1 MTSQQAGSGTGS
13 TGSTGVPDSSGGD
26 SVTPADDTGAAVSTG
41 TAAVPAAAGGTASPS
56 TTTGALTTDAGYRP
70 AGDFSLDVERRS
82 VTNAVQSWFIRLRSG
97 EPGALPSILGLVVL
111 AAIFSQVSDRFLS
124 RNNIGNLP
132 GQGAYIAIIAMG
144 LVFVLLLG
152 EIDLSAGT
160 TGGVCAGFAAQ
171 AIFSNGLDKGTSG
184 VLYWSLIVGMLAMVA
199 LGAYLRSITGPI
211 VVALG
216 VVDALTGVDKNVLGA
231 LFLAIAIGCAIG
243 IFVGWLVAAVGIPS
257 FIVTLALFL
266 AFQGVL
272 LFALKSQ
279 PIGINSYPFWYGLA
293 HNNISPFWSWVF
305 TISLVLGYFAFTL
318 VKSLGA
324 QAKGLAADTL
334 QLVVVR
340 AGILAVV
347 GLVITYLA
355 NQNRN
360 TNVYKLIEGLPWAA
374 AVPITLMIV
383 CTLALTKTT
392 WGRHLFA
399 TGGNEEAARRAGI
412 DVRHIK
418 VTAFTVNSGFA
429 ALGGIFL
436 ASNTGG
442 AQLDLGAGNIL
453 LFAVAAAVIGGTS
466 LFGGR
471 GKPRDAILGALVIVM
486 IPNGIGLK
494 PNLGVQ
500 HQEVI
505 TGLVLLI
512 AASVD
517 ALSRRRSVR
526 SR

>member
-1 MTSQQAGSGTGS
+1 MSTPSHQQPT
-13 TGSTGVPDSSGGD
+13 
-26 SVTPADDTGAAVSTG
+26 ADAA
-41 TAAVPAAAGGTASPS
+41 TA
-56 TTTGALTTDAGYRP
+56 RP
-70 AGDFSLDVERRS
+70 ERPGDFSLDVERRT
-82 VTNAVQSWFIRLRSG
+82 VPDAVRGYIGRLRSG
-97 EPGALPSILGLVVL
+97 DPGALPSVLGLIVL

-152 EIDLSAGT
+152 EIDLAAGT
-160 TGGVCAGFAAQ
+160 TGGICAGFAAQ
-171 AIFSNGLDKGTSG
+171 AVNSNSLHNG
-184 VLYWSLIVGMLAMVA
+184 VGGFLYWALIIAMVLSIA
-199 LGAYLRSITGPI
+199 LGAYLKSISGPI
-211 VVALG
+211 VVAIG
-216 VVDALTGVDKNVLGA
+216 VIISLTHQDSHVLLA
-231 LFLAIAIGCAIG
+231 MVFAIALGCTVG
-243 IFVGWLVAAVGIPS
+243 IFVGWLVASVGIPS

-272 LFALKSQ
+272 LFALNSQ
-279 PIGINSYPFWYGLA
+279 PISVNSYNLWYGLA
-293 HNNISPFWSWVF
+293 HNNMSPAWSWVF
-305 TISLVLGYFAFTL
+305 TIVVIVGYLAYTLTRSLR
-318 VKSLGA
+318 A
-324 QAKGLAADTL
+324 QAAGLAADTL
-334 QLVVVR
+334 QLVLTR

-347 GLVITYLA
+347 GIAITFFA
-355 NQNRN
+355 NENRN
-360 TNVYKLIEGLPWAA
+360 TNAFKKIEGLPWAA
-374 AVPITLMIV
+374 TIPIALMIV
-383 CTLALTKTT
+383 TTLALTRTS
-392 WGRHLFA
+392 WGRHLYA

-418 VTAFTVNSGFA
+418 VTAFTLNSAFA
-429 ALGGIFL
+429 ALGGLFL
-436 ASNTGG
+436 SSSTGG

-471 GKPRDAILGALVIVM
+471 GRPRDAILGALVIVM

-505 TGLVLLI
+505 TGLVLLV

-517 ALSRRRSVR
+517 AVSRRRALT

>member
-1 MTSQQAGSGTGS
+1 MATETR
-13 TGSTGVPDSSGGD
+13 D
-26 SVTPADDTGAAVSTG
+26 AAR
-41 TAAVPAAAGGTASPS
+41 PS
-56 TTTGALTTDAGYRP
+56 
-70 AGDFSLDVERRS
+70 GDFSLDVERRTVVS
-82 VTNAVQSWFIRLRSG
+82 SFHSYVGRLRSG
-97 EPGALPSILGLVVL
+97 DPGALPSVLGLVVL
-111 AAIFSQVSDRFLS
+111 AVIFSQVSDRFIS

-152 EIDLSAGT
+152 EIDLAAGT

-171 AIFSNGLDKGTSG
+171 AVFSRGLDNGVSG
-184 VLYWSLIVGMLAMVA
+184 FLYWALIVSMVA
-199 LGAYLRSITGPI
+199 AALLGFYLKSVSGPI
-211 VVALG
+211 VVIVGIVILLTSQDKHVPLALL
-216 VVDALTGVDKNVLGA
+216 V
-231 LFLAIAIGCAIG
+231 AIAIGCAVG
-243 IFVGWLVAAVGIPS
+243 IFVGWLVASVGIPS

-279 PIGINSYPFWYGLA
+279 PIGVNNYDLWYGLA
-293 HNNISPFWSWVF
+293 HDNMSPAWSWVF
-305 TISLVLGYFAFTL
+305 TIVIVVGYFVFTS
-318 VKSLGA
+318 VKSLRA
-324 QAKGLAADTL
+324 RAAGLAADTTE
-334 QLVVVR
+334 LVVTR
-340 AGILAVV
+340 AVVIAALAVA
-347 GLVITYLA
+347 ITYFA

-360 TNVYKLIEGLPWAA
+360 TNTFKKIEGLPYAA
-374 AVPITLMIV
+374 TIPIALMIV
-383 CTLALTKTT
+383 ATLALTKTP
-392 WGRHLFA
+392 WGRHLYA
-399 TGGNEEAARRAGI
+399 TGGNQEAARRAGI

-418 VTAFTVNSGFA
+418 ITAFTLNSAFA

-436 ASNTGG
+436 SSSTGG

-453 LFAVAAAVIGGTS
+453 LFAVVAAVIGGTS

-505 TGLVLLI
+505 TGLVLLV

-517 ALSRRRSVR
+517 AVSRRRAMSGR
-526 SR
+526 

>member
-1 MTSQQAGSGTGS
+1 MSEQQVPLGKAEKAPESPEKVAARAASG
-13 TGSTGVPDSSGGD
+13 VNRPGGD
-26 SVTPADDTGAAVSTG
+26 F
-41 TAAVPAAAGGTASPS
+41 
-56 TTTGALTTDAGYRP
+56 Y
-70 AGDFSLDVERRS
+70 LDVERR
-82 VTNAVQSWFIRLRSG
+82 TIGNAFSSYFTRLRSG
-97 EPGALPSILGLVVL
+97 EPGALPSVLGLIVL
-111 AAIFSQVSDRFLS
+111 AVIFSQVSNRFLS

-132 GQGAYIAIIAMG
+132 GQGAYIAIIALG

-171 AIFSNGLDKGTSG
+171 AIFSRGLHHGISGFLYWSILIAMVLMLVLGVYLKSISGPIVIAIGLIIVLTGLDKH
-184 VLYWSLIVGMLAMVA
+184 VIFALIFAIA
-199 LGAYLRSITGPI
+199 LGTA
-211 VVALG
+211 V
-216 VVDALTGVDKNVLGA
+216 
-231 LFLAIAIGCAIG
+231 G
-243 IFVGWLVAAVGIPS
+243 ILVGWLVAGVGIPS

-266 AFQGVL
+266 AFQGLL
-272 LFALKSQ
+272 LFALNSQ
-279 PIGINSYPFWYGLA
+279 PIGVNNYNFWYGLA
-293 HNNISPFWSWVF
+293 HDNMSPVWSWVF
-305 TISLVLGYFAFTL
+305 TIVVVAGYFAFTML
-318 VKSLGA
+318 KSIRA
-324 QAKGLAADTL
+324 QAKDLAADRIE
-334 QLVVVR
+334 LVALR
-340 AGILAVV
+340 AGVIAIV
-347 GLVITYLA
+347 GLVITYFA

-360 TNVYKLIEGLPWAA
+360 TNDFKKIEGLPYAA
-374 AVPITLMIV
+374 TVPIALMIV
-383 CTLALTKTT
+383 CTIALTKTT

-399 TGGNEEAARRAGI
+399 TGGNQEAARRAGI

-418 VTAFTVNSGFA
+418 ITAFTVNSAFA

-505 TGLVLLI
+505 TGAVLLI
-512 AASVD
+512 AAAVD
-517 ALSRRRSVR
+517 ALSRRRALPTS
-526 SR
+526 

>member
-1 MTSQQAGSGTGS
+1 MTTTRDQDT
-13 TGSTGVPDSSGGD
+13 DR
-26 SVTPADDTGAAVSTG
+26 PADPG
-41 TAAVPAAAGGTASPS
+41 
-56 TTTGALTTDAGYRP
+56 RP
-70 AGDFSLDVERRS
+70 AGNFSLDVERRT
-82 VTNAVQSWFIRLRSG
+82 VPAALRAYVDRLRSG
-97 EPGALPSILGLVVL
+97 EPGALPSVLGLVVL
-111 AAIFSQVSDRFLS
+111 AAIFSQVSDKFIS
-124 RNNIGNLP
+124 TYNIGNLP
-132 GQGAYIAIIAMG
+132 GQGAYIAIIALG

-171 AIFSNGLDKGTSG
+171 AVFSRGLQDGVSG
-184 VLYWSLIVGMLAMVA
+184 LLYGSVLVFMVAMVVLGLFLKSISGPVVVAVGVVIALTGQDSHVLLALVFAVA
-199 LGAYLRSITGPI
+199 LG
-211 VVALG
+211 
-216 VVDALTGVDKNVLGA
+216 
-231 LFLAIAIGCAIG
+231 CAVG

-279 PIGINSYPFWYGLA
+279 PIGINNYNLWYGLA
-293 HNNISPFWSWVF
+293 HDNMTPFWSWVF
-305 TISLVLGYFAFTL
+305 TLVVVVGYLAFTV
-318 VKSLGA
+318 VKSLTA
-324 QAKGLAADTL
+324 QRAGLAADTL

-340 AGILAVV
+340 GLSLAAIAIV
-347 GLVITYLA
+347 LTYLA

-360 TNVYKLIEGLPWAA
+360 TNTFKTIQGLPYAA
-374 AVPITLMIV
+374 TIPIALMIV
-383 CTLALTKTT
+383 TTLALTKTP
-392 WGRHLFA
+392 WGRHLYA

-418 VTAFTVNSGFA
+418 VTAFTLNSGFA

-471 GKPRDAILGALVIVM
+471 GKPRDALLGALVIVM
-486 IPNGIGLK
+486 IPNGIGLR

-505 TGLVLLI
+505 TGAVLLV

-517 ALSRRRSVR
+517 ALSRRKSLSGR
-526 SR
+526 

>member
-1 MTSQQAGSGTGS
+1 MTDPRDVSPSSNPEIESPGAPASRNIGT
-13 TGSTGVPDSSGGD
+13 VDRPSGG
-26 SVTPADDTGAAVSTG
+26 ADGARA
-41 TAAVPAAAGGTASPS
+41 
-56 TTTGALTTDAGYRP
+56 
-70 AGDFSLDVERRS
+70 AGDFYLDVERRS
-82 VTNAVQSWFIRLRSG
+82 IGDAVSSYFGRLRSG
-97 EPGALPSILGLVVL
+97 DPGALPSVLGLVVL

-160 TGGVCAGFAAQ
+160 TGGMCAGFAAQ
-171 AIFSNGLDKGTSG
+171 GVFSRGIHHGISG
-184 VLYWSLIVGMLAMVA
+184 VLFWSLIIAMILAIL
-199 LGAYLRSITGPI
+199 LGVYLKSITGPI
-211 VVALG
+211 VVGIGVIIAVTGLDKHVVLAL
-216 VVDALTGVDKNVLGA
+216 VA
-231 LFLAIAIGCAIG
+231 AISLGCAVG
-243 IFVGWLVAAVGIPS
+243 IFIGWLVADVGIPS
-257 FIVTLALFL
+257 FVVTLALFL

-272 LFALKSQ
+272 LFELKSQ
-279 PIGINSYPFWYGLA
+279 PIGVNNYNFWYGLA
-293 HNNISPFWSWVF
+293 HNNMSPFWSWVY
-305 TISLVLGYFAFTL
+305 TIVVVGGYFAFTAI
-318 VKSLGA
+318 KSLRA
-324 QAKGLAADTL
+324 QAKGLAADRMS
-334 QLVVVR
+334 LVVAR
-340 AGILAVV
+340 AGVLAALGIVV
-347 GLVITYLA
+347 TYFA

-360 TNVYKLIEGLPWAA
+360 TNSFKKIEGLPWAA
-374 AVPITLMIV
+374 TIPITLMIIA
-383 CTLALTKTT
+383 TLAITKTT

-399 TGGNEEAARRAGI
+399 TGGNAEAARRAGI

-418 VTAFTVNSGFA
+418 VTAFTVCSGFA

-471 GKPRDAILGALVIVM
+471 GKPRDAILGALVIVI

-505 TGLVLLI
+505 TGAVLLV
-512 AASVD
+512 AAAVD
-517 ALSRRRSVR
+517 AISRRRAIAR
-526 SR
+526 

>member
-1 MTSQQAGSGTGS
+1 MTDLSKSTEESPEKAATRAASGANR
-13 TGSTGVPDSSGGD
+13 PGGD
-26 SVTPADDTGAAVSTG
+26 F
-41 TAAVPAAAGGTASPS
+41 
-56 TTTGALTTDAGYRP
+56 Y
-70 AGDFSLDVERRS
+70 LDVERR
-82 VTNAVQSWFIRLRSG
+82 TIGNAFSSYFTRLRSG
-97 EPGALPSILGLVVL
+97 EPGALPSVLGLIVL
-111 AAIFSQVSDRFLS
+111 AVIFSQVSNRFLS

-132 GQGAYIAIIAMG
+132 GQGAYIAIIALG

-171 AIFSNGLDKGTSG
+171 AIFSRGLHHGISGLLYWSILIAMLLLLVLGLYLKSISGPIVIAIGLIIVLTGLDKHIIFA
-184 VLYWSLIVGMLAMVA
+184 LIFAIA
-199 LGAYLRSITGPI
+199 LGTA
-211 VVALG
+211 V
-216 VVDALTGVDKNVLGA
+216 
-231 LFLAIAIGCAIG
+231 G
-243 IFVGWLVAAVGIPS
+243 ILVGWLVAGVGIPS

-266 AFQGVL
+266 AFQGLL
-272 LFALKSQ
+272 LFALNSQ
-279 PIGINSYPFWYGLA
+279 PIGVNNYNFWYGLA
-293 HNNISPFWSWVF
+293 HDNMSPVWSWVF
-305 TISLVLGYFAFTL
+305 TIVVVVGYFAFTML
-318 VKSLGA
+318 KSIRA
-324 QAKGLAADTL
+324 QAKGLAADRIG
-334 QLVVVR
+334 LVALR
-340 AGILAVV
+340 AGTIAVV
-347 GLVITYLA
+347 GLVITYFA

-360 TNVYKLIEGLPWAA
+360 TNDFKKIEGLPYSAT
-374 AVPITLMIV
+374 VPIALMIV
-383 CTLALTKTT
+383 CTIALTKTT

-399 TGGNEEAARRAGI
+399 TGGNQEAARRAGI

-418 VTAFTVNSGFA
+418 VTAFTVNSAFA

-505 TGLVLLI
+505 TGAVLLI
-512 AASVD
+512 AAAVD
-517 ALSRRRSVR
+517 ALSRRRALPTS
-526 SR
+526 

>member
-1 MTSQQAGSGTGS
+1 MTT
-13 TGSTGVPDSSGGD
+13 SSG
-26 SVTPADDTGAAVSTG
+26 SSQM
-41 TAAVPAAAGGTASPS
+41 AGGLPS
-56 TTTGALTTDAGYRP
+56 HSGRP
-70 AGDFSLDVERRS
+70 AGDFSLDVERRTVGGAFS
-82 VTNAVQSWFIRLRSG
+82 GYVGRLRSG
-97 EPGALPSILGLVVL
+97 EPRALPSVLGLVVL

-152 EIDLSAGT
+152 EIDLSAGV
-160 TGGVCAGFAAQ
+160 TGGICAGFAAQ
-171 AIFSNGLDKGTSG
+171 AIFSTGLHHGISG
-184 VLYWSLIVGMLAMVA
+184 LLYWSLIIAMVA
-199 LGAYLRSITGPI
+199 AALLGLYLKSITGPI
-211 VVALG
+211 VVVAGVIVALSG
-216 VVDALTGVDKNVLGA
+216 QDKHVFLA
-231 LFLAIAIGCAIG
+231 LFLAVSIGCAVG
-243 IFVGWLVAAVGIPS
+243 IFIGWLVASVGIPS

-279 PIGINSYPFWYGLA
+279 PTGVNIYNLGYALA
-293 HNNISPFWSWVF
+293 HENMSPFWSWVF
-305 TISLVLGYFAFTL
+305 TIVVVAGYFVFTA
-318 VKSLGA
+318 VKSLRA
-324 QAKGLAADTL
+324 QAAGLAADTM
-334 QLVVVR
+334 QLVVAR
-340 AGILAVV
+340 AAALAIVAFA
-347 GLVITYLA
+347 ITYFA

-360 TNVYKLIEGLPWAA
+360 TNTFVKIEGLPWAA
-374 AVPITLMIV
+374 TIPITLMIV
-383 CTLALTKTT
+383 ATFALTKTP
-392 WGRHLFA
+392 WGRHLYA

-418 VTAFTVNSGFA
+418 VTAFTVNSGLA
-429 ALGGIFL
+429 ALGGVFL
-436 ASNTGG
+436 ASSTGG

-505 TGLVLLI
+505 TGIVLLV

-517 ALSRRRSVR
+517 AISRRRAL

>member
-1 MTSQQAGSGTGS
+1 MTSQTAVGTPAAGGSGGESGTG
-13 TGSTGVPDSSGGD
+13 
-26 SVTPADDTGAAVSTG
+26 
-41 TAAVPAAAGGTASPS
+41 
-56 TTTGALTTDAGYRP
+56 RP
-70 AGDFSLDVERRS
+70 TGDFSLDVERRGIG
-82 VTNAVQSWFIRLRSG
+82 NAVTSYFSRLRSG
-97 EPGALPSILGLVVL
+97 EPGALPSVLGLIVL
-111 AAIFSQVSDRFLS
+111 AAIFSQVSGRFLS
-124 RNNIGNLP
+124 ANNIGNLP
-132 GQGAYIAIIAMG
+132 GQGAYIAIIALG

-171 AIFSNGLDKGTSG
+171 AVFSNGLHHGISG
-184 VLYWSLIVGMLAMVA
+184 LLYWSLLGAMVA
-199 LGAYLRSITGPI
+199 MVLLGLYLRSVSGPVVVAVGVLIAITGQDKH
-211 VVALG
+211 VLLAL
-216 VVDALTGVDKNVLGA
+216 VFAV
-231 LFLAIAIGCAIG
+231 AIGCAVG
-243 IFVGWLVAAVGIPS
+243 IFVGWLVAGVGIPS

-266 AFQGVL
+266 AFQGLL

-279 PIGINSYPFWYGLA
+279 PIGVNNYPLWYGLA
-293 HNNISPFWSWVF
+293 HDNMSPAWSWVF
-305 TISLVLGYFAFTL
+305 TLVVVLGYLAFTAT
-318 VKSLGA
+318 KSLRA
-324 QAKGLAADTL
+324 QANGLAADTM
-334 QLVVVR
+334 QLVLVR
-340 AGILAVV
+340 AGLIAIV
-347 GLVITYLA
+347 GVVITYFA

-360 TNVYKLIEGLPWAA
+360 TNDFVKIQGLPYAA
-374 AVPITLMIV
+374 TVPIALMILA
-383 CTLALTKTT
+383 TLGLTKTT

-517 ALSRRRSVR
+517 AVSRRRSYGAR
-526 SR
+526 

>member
-1 MTSQQAGSGTGS
+1 MSSDLTKTQTPAAPTGR
-13 TGSTGVPDSSGGD
+13 PGGD
-26 SVTPADDTGAAVSTG
+26 F
-41 TAAVPAAAGGTASPS
+41 
-56 TTTGALTTDAGYRP
+56 Y
-70 AGDFSLDVERRS
+70 LDIERRGIS
-82 VTNAVQSWFIRLRSG
+82 DAVTGWFTRLRSG
-97 EPGALPSILGLVVL
+97 EPGALPSVLGLVVL
-111 AAIFSQVSDRFLS
+111 AAIFSQVSSRFLS

-171 AIFSNGLDKGTSG
+171 AIFSRGLHHGISGLLYWEILGGMIAMMLLGIYLKSISGPILVGVGVIIALTGLDKH
-184 VLYWSLIVGMLAMVA
+184 VLFALIFAVAM
-199 LGAYLRSITGPI
+199 GA
-211 VVALG
+211 
-216 VVDALTGVDKNVLGA
+216 
-231 LFLAIAIGCAIG
+231 AIG
-243 IFVGWLVAAVGIPS
+243 IFIGWLVASIGIPS

-266 AFQGVL
+266 AFQGLL
-272 LFALKSQ
+272 LFALNSQ
-279 PIGINSYPFWYGLA
+279 PIGVNNYNLWYGLA
-293 HNNISPFWSWVF
+293 HDNMSPAWSWVY
-305 TISLVLGYFAFTL
+305 TIVVCGGYFGYTAL
-318 VKSLGA
+318 KSIRA
-324 QAKGLAADTL
+324 QARGLAADKME
-334 QLVVVR
+334 LVVLR
-340 AGILAVV
+340 AG
-347 GLVITYLA
+347 VITLVGVLITYFA

-360 TNVYKLIEGLPWAA
+360 TNNFKKIEGLPYALTI
-374 AVPITLMIV
+374 PITLMII
-383 CTLALTKTT
+383 CTIAISDTT

-418 VTAFTVNSGFA
+418 VTAFTVCSSFA

-505 TGLVLLI
+505 TGGVLLI
-512 AASVD
+512 AAAVD
-517 ALSRRRSVR
+517 SISRRRALPTH
-526 SR
+526 

>member
-1 MTSQQAGSGTGS
+1 MTADLNKAKDTPAASPAGR
-13 TGSTGVPDSSGGD
+13 PGGD
-26 SVTPADDTGAAVSTG
+26 FYLDIDRRGIGDAVT
-41 TAAVPAAAGGTASPS
+41 
-56 TTTGALTTDAGYRP
+56 GY
-70 AGDFSLDVERRS
+70 F
-82 VTNAVQSWFIRLRSG
+82 NRLRSG
-97 EPGALPSILGLVVL
+97 DPGALPSVLGIVVL
-111 AAIFSQVSDRFLS
+111 ATIFSQVSPQFLS

-160 TGGVCAGFAAQ
+160 TGGVCAGVAAQ
-171 AIFSNGLDKGTSG
+171 AIYSRGLHHGTPTL
-184 VLYWSLIVGMLAMVA
+184 LYWSIIGVMIAMIL
-199 LGAYLRSITGPI
+199 LGAYLRSISGPI
-211 VVALG
+211 LV
-216 VVDALTGVDKNVLGA
+216 
-231 LFLAIAIGCAIG
+231 AIGVIISVTGLDKHVLLALLFAICFGAAIG
-243 IFVGWLVAAVGIPS
+243 IFVGWLVASVGIPS

-272 LFALKSQ
+272 LFVLNSQ
-279 PIGINSYPFWYGLA
+279 PKGVNSYDFWYGLA
-293 HNNISPFWSWVF
+293 HDNLSPLWSWVY
-305 TISLVLGYFAFTL
+305 TLVVVGGYFAYT
-318 VKSLGA
+318 SLKA
-324 QAKGLAADTL
+324 IRAHAKNLASDKL
-334 QLVVVR
+334 ELVVLR
-340 AGILAVV
+340 AAAIAAVGIVV
-347 GLVITYLA
+347 TYFA

-360 TNVYKLIEGLPWAA
+360 TNNFKKIEGLPWAA
-374 AVPITLMIV
+374 VVPITLMII
-383 CTLALTKTT
+383 CTIAISKTT

-399 TGGNEEAARRAGI
+399 TGGNQEAARRAGI

-418 VTAFTVNSGFA
+418 VTAFTVNSSLA

-471 GKPRDAILGALVIVM
+471 GKPRDAVLGALVIVM

-500 HQEVI
+500 YQEVI
-505 TGLVLLI
+505 TGAVLLI
-512 AASVD
+512 AAAVD
-517 ALSRRRSVR
+517 AISRRRALPTH
-526 SR
+526 

>member
-1 MTSQQAGSGTGS
+1 MR
-13 TGSTGVPDSSGGD
+13 
-26 SVTPADDTGAAVSTG
+26 
-41 TAAVPAAAGGTASPS
+41 
-56 TTTGALTTDAGYRP
+56 GYF
-70 AGDFSLDVERRS
+70 D
-82 VTNAVQSWFIRLRSG
+82 RLRSG
-97 EPGALPSILGLVVL
+97 DPGALPSVLGLIVL
-111 AAIFSQVSDRFLS
+111 AAIFSQVSGRFLS

-160 TGGVCAGFAAQ
+160 TGGICAGFAAQ
-171 AIFSNGLDKGTSG
+171 AIFSRGLHHGVSG
-184 VLYWSLIVGMLAMVA
+184 LLYWLLVFAMVA
-199 LGAYLRSITGPI
+199 AVLLGFYLKSITGPI
-211 VVALG
+211 VVIVGLVIVLSGQDRHVLLALI
-216 VVDALTGVDKNVLGA
+216 
-231 LFLAIAIGCAIG
+231 LAVSIGCAVG
-243 IFVGWLVAAVGIPS
+243 IFIGWLVASVGIPS

-279 PIGINSYPFWYGLA
+279 PIGVNSYNLWYDLA
-293 HNNISPFWSWVF
+293 HSNLSPAWSWVF
-305 TISLVLGYFAFTL
+305 SIVIIVGYLVFTV
-318 VKSLGA
+318 VKSLRA
-324 QAKGLAADTL
+324 QAAGLAADTM
-334 QLVVVR
+334 QLVLVR
-340 AGILAVV
+340 AGILTVV
-347 GLVITYLA
+347 AIVVTYLA

-360 TNVYKLIEGLPWAA
+360 TNAFKKIEGIPYAA
-374 AVPITLMIV
+374 AVPIALMILA
-383 CTLALTKTT
+383 TLVLTRTP
-392 WGRHLFA
+392 WGRHLYA

-429 ALGGIFL
+429 ALGGVFL

-471 GKPRDAILGALVIVM
+471 GKPRDAVLGALVIVM

-505 TGLVLLI
+505 TGIVLLV

-517 ALSRRRSVR
+517 AISRRRALGR
-526 SR
+526 